1 MDLSYLILLG
11 IALSIDG
18 FFAGIAYGLKNIKV
32 SFLALAMIGLVTLVC
47 TTLAMYCST
56 FILTYINPSIAS
68 LCGALLLIGIGSLS
82 IIHQYLLKPPLE
94 PAVSKGNPPTKI
106 TFSLGKLVISIM
118 AKPECADI
126 DCSHHLNK
134 LEAFLLGLALG
145 IDNMIATFAVGLTS
159 SLPFYTPLLMCLIQ
173 SSIVWSGIYLAKK
186 IISADMK
193 HKISYAPGCVLIL
206 LGLIRL

>member
-1 MDLSYLILLG
+1 MDLSYLVLLG

-47 TTLAMYCST
+47 TTLAMRCST
-56 FILTYINPSIAS
+56 FMLTYINPSIAS

-94 PAVSKGNPPTKI
+94 PAVSKGDPPTKI